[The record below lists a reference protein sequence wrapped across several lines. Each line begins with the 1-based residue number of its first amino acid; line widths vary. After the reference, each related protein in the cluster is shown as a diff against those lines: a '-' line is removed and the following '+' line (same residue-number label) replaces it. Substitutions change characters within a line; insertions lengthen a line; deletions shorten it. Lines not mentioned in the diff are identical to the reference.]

1 MAAGDFFCK
10 IFAISGITVRTC
22 HSLVG
27 STVVDQRQPKTK
39 GSALIVY
46 QGPIRV
52 FVKKIIYK
60 EVGLLPTFHLWKLT
74 LSDFIRTI
82 QVYGT

>member
-1 MAAGDFFCK
+1 MAAEDIFCK
-10 IFAISGITVRTC
+10 IFVISGITMRTC

-27 STVVDQRQPKTK
+27 STVVDQRHPKTK

-52 FVKKIIYK
+52 FVKKNYIQR
-60 EVGLLPTFHLWKLT
+60 GGSFAN
-74 LSDFIRTI
+74 LSSLEINFI
-82 QVYGT
+82 